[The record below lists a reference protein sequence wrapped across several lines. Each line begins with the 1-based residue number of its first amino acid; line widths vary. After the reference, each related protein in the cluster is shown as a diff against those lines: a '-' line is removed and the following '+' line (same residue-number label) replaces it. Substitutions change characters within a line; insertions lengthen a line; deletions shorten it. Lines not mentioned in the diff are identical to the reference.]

1 MKLSALFTLT
11 VREWLFGLL
20 SAVVGAILTVVY
32 ATIQT
37 GSIDFNWSE
46 ILKVALI
53 AGIGYLARNFLTPAP
68 KTIEVDKSVTKVID
82 VTPSK

>member
-11 VREWLFGLL
+11 VQEWIKGFL
-20 SAVVGAILTVVY
+20 SAIVGAVLTVVY

-37 GSIDFNWSE
+37 GSIAFNWSE

-53 AGIGYLARNFLTPAP
+53 AGIGYLMRNFFTPAP

-82 VTPSK
+82 VTPK

>member
-1 MKLSALFTLT
+1 MKISALFTLT

-82 VTPSK
+82 VTNK